1 MPTKWW
7 ASLTSAIIP
16 IEDATKR
23 RGKWS
28 DRILSTQALKHC
40 IPRRNTWE
48 LLISR
53 PDKSKVWKNDCIL
66 WFHLQQLQS
75 SHQNITSPQCYAT
88 HLDCC
93 LFSLQFLHLAHEMS
107 YKSPEQK
114 WNFTTPSLKNH
125 LKKTE
130 AFKQKASKHSGRSFN
145 MFSKQRLWWE
155 NPQPPQ
161 WIWWHRL
168 QPWSSNSTSVSR
180 LDVSTWYVMRG
191 SICNDKW

>member
-75 SHQNITSPQCYAT
+75 LHQNITSPQCYAT

-93 LFSLQFLHLAHEMS
+93 LFSLQFLHLAHQNFVQISGTKMELH
-107 YKSPEQK
+107 YPKPQK
-114 WNFTTPSLKNH
+114 PIKN
-125 LKKTE
+125 KKTRLSN
-130 AFKQKASKHSGRSFN
+130 KKLPSIRRSFN
-145 MFSKQRLWWE
+145 MLLKQRLWWE
-155 NPQPPQ
+155 NPPT
-161 WIWWHRL
+161 
-168 QPWSSNSTSVSR
+168 STVNLMASVAA
-180 LDVSTWYVMRG
+180 LVL
-191 SICNDKW
+191 K